1 MVQGY
6 AKAVIPVHNPEMPL
20 NSLLGELSLRQIH
33 QDLSAGSCGVCS
45 LGSWVLPRSLSQ
57 TSEYSEE
64 THLLSPKTRFC
75 LFLSLKYDSVMK
87 NETVVPVGGLQE
99 REVYSG
105 IKIC

>member
-1 MVQGY
+1 MSALLDPGSY
-6 AKAVIPVHNPEMPL
+6 RGACHKPL
-20 NSLLGELSLRQIH
+20 K
-33 QDLSAGSCGVCS
+33 
-45 LGSWVLPRSLSQ
+45 
-57 TSEYSEE
+57 YSEE

-87 NETVVPVGGLQE
+87 NETIVPVGGLQE